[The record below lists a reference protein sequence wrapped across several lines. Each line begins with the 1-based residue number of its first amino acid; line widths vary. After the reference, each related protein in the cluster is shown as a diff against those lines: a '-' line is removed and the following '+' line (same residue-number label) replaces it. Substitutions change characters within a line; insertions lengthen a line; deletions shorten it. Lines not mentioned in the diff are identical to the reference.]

1 MDTPS
6 LTRFTEIENIYA
18 YSKDFT
24 NIVKRLIKQLHN
36 FIIGCNLYRFIYST
50 NSPNF

>member
-6 LTRFTEIENIYA
+6 LTRFSEIENIYV
-18 YSKDFT
+18 YSTDFT

-36 FIIGCNLYRFIYST
+36 L
-50 NSPNF
+50 